1 MRKSTV
7 KSKQG
12 VANKLFAKNCICCYA
27 AVANNKNV
35 LCDRCTEEL
44 YSEDTSKTE
53 NGIISLL
60 PYEKPQTR
68 ALILYMKDH
77 KDEDA
82 FRFCASLIAHRL
94 IADSVKDLSAFD
106 ITFAPRRPISRLVS
120 GFDQSEQ
127 VARALAFELF
137 GDRKRCVDLLS
148 RNLFSGAQKLLT
160 SKQREKNMKRNLH
173 IKRNKVIA
181 KNLIVIDDVCTTGAT
196 LNRVCDLLY
205 AHGAENVIPISI
217 AYR

>member
-1 MRKSTV
+1 M

-12 VANKLFAKNCICCYA
+12 VVSKLFAKNCICCYA

-35 LCDRCTEEL
+35 LCDRCIAEI
-44 YSEDTSKTE
+44 YSEDTSETE

-68 ALILYMKDH
+68 ALVLYMKDH
-77 KDEDA
+77 KDDDA
-82 FRFCASLIAHRL
+82 FRFCASLIAHKL
-94 IADSVKDLSAFD
+94 IASSVTDIGSYC
-106 ITFAPRRPISRLVS
+106 ITFAPRRPISRLS
-120 GFDQSEQ
+120 AGFDQSEQ
-127 VARALAFELF
+127 VGRALAAELF
-137 GDRKRCVDLLS
+137 GDRKRCINLLS
-148 RNLFSGAQKLLT
+148 RNIFSGAQKLL
-160 SKQREKNMKRNLH
+160 SAKQREMNMKSNLH
-173 IKRNKVIA
+173 IKRNKTVP

-205 AHGAENVIPISI
+205 AHGAKNVLPISI